1 MSCDF
6 EQGQVLFQR
15 PGSSNMKVLE
25 SSMVRLIFM
34 YCRSELLS
42 LQDRESNLFLFLN
55 KYKRNRIHS

>member
-15 PGSSNMKVLE
+15 PRSSNMKVLE

-34 YCRSELLS
+34 YCRIELLS
-42 LQDRESNLFLFLN
+42 LQDRERNLFLFLN